1 MTRYVQK
8 LVTIIR
14 IKFIGSKDD
23 FPKKI
28 QLLISFGMIS
38 DSSHTL
44 IMNVLSKTQKM
55 KKHLQEA
62 GLSFPTSVDQ
72 GEMINRQS
80 KSHSFNIFT
89 LFPSLRR

>member
-1 MTRYVQK
+1 
-8 LVTIIR
+8 
-14 IKFIGSKDD
+14 
-23 FPKKI
+23 
-28 QLLISFGMIS
+28 MIS

-80 KSHSFNIFT
+80 KSHFFNVFHT
-89 LFPSLRR
+89 LSLLTQITFSEPAFF